1 MLNRI
6 IGLEPESRSLLRFK
20 LLEDYDVAEKRW
32 SSKRTDAS
40 KKKEMRNFFNRA
52 QYDKV
57 KTRLNKEVDD
67 L

>member
-20 LLEDYDVAEKRW
+20 LLEEYEVAEKRW

-40 KKKEMRNFFNRA
+40 KKKEMRNFFNR
-52 QYDKV
+52 
-57 KTRLNKEVDD
+57 T
-67 L
+67 